1 MRQPTDFQDIAPHGT
16 VWWCP
21 QCGRISADRH
31 GKMSMIGW
39 TEQCTLVAV
48 LVIESTMK
56 LDPGGRIVQADLA
69 PNQPSPLPGSRQA
82 SETHF

>member
-1 MRQPTDFQDIAPHGT
+1 MAYASSFQDLAPEGM

-39 TEQCTLVAV
+39 TEQCTLLAV
-48 LVIESTMK
+48 LVFESSMK
-56 LDPGGRIVQADLA
+56 LDPNGRIVQADLV
-69 PNQPSPLPGSRQA
+69 PNQPAPLPGSRQA

>member
-1 MRQPTDFQDIAPHGT
+1 MSGPTNFSDVAPSGT

-31 GKMSMIGW
+31 GKMSMLGW
-39 TEQCTLVAV
+39 SEQCSLVAV
-48 LVIESTMK
+48 LVNESSMV
-56 LDPGGRIVQADLA
+56 LDPSGRIIQADLV
-69 PNQPSPLPGSRQA
+69 PDQPAPLPGSRQA